1 MDERP
6 DRVLDD
12 PWWMFGWATV
22 GTAFKVA
29 MRPPVAAVA
38 IGEPIPADGDPAS
51 DGDVVALTDRMTRMA
66 TLRNRRSR
74 TIRNAMIRMIG
85 RIPAVRRW
93 VATELAGLR
102 NR

>member
-12 PWWMFGWATV
+12 PWWMLGWATV

-51 DGDVVALTDRMTRMA
+51 DGDVVALTDRVMA
-66 TLRNRRSR
+66 A
-74 TIRNAMIRMIG
+74 I
-85 RIPAVRRW
+85 AVLVERAR
-93 VATELAGLR
+93 ALTSQSEASGSQ
-102 NR
+102 